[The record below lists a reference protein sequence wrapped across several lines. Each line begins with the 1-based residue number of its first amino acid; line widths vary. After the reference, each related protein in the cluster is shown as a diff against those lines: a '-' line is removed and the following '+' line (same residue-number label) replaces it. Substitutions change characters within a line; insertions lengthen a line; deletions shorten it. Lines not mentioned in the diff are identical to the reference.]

1 MRSFYLVVFLVLA
14 SRAEAQ
20 NVSPLAVGDSL
31 YAVGN
36 YSEAIANYEQIKNKE
51 ESVYLK
57 LARAH
62 QAKGT
67 LDDALANYEQAATS
81 TDEVIAMNE
90 YGKLLITKRKFKEAD
105 SIFTQ
110 LIDVYKTNPDFYYQR
125 GRANE
130 NRPRNINIKSADS
143 VLEKQLDKFHPHI
156 EDYKKAVAL
165 DSTHQKAL
173 GELAVYYL
181 KQKEY
186 GMVEKLA
193 FKALESYP
201 TNVEIISTLA
211 QSYYHKGWNEEG
223 IEWFEKLLEL
233 GQDTQFIREKLGNL
247 YYKKRRYEDAIAQYL
262 GALEFSPEDD
272 YVHATLAKLY
282 NFVEDVKAAETHGLL
297 AILYKDQPLGD
308 EYYTLSRTYEMKKD
322 WKNAMKY
329 VNRSLE
335 EDPDNKKA
343 EYTKV
348 VIADNYYED
357 RRTVLKLYKDFI
369 KKYEDGKY
377 AKYDPTLRLA
387 RERRDKLNREIFMAD
402 GEEEK

>member
-1 MRSFYLVVFLVLA
+1 MQTFYLFIFLILA

-20 NVSPLAVGDSL
+20 SVSALAVADSL

-36 YSEAIANYEQIKNKE
+36 YSAAIEHYEAIQPKKE
-51 ESVYLK
+51 SIYLK

-67 LDDALANYEQAATS
+67 LDDAMANYKQAATG

-90 YGKLLITKRKFKEAD
+90 YGKLLITKRKFAAAD
-105 SIFTQ
+105 SVFSE
-110 LIDVYKTNPDFYYQR
+110 LISVYNTNPDFYYQR
-125 GRANE
+125 GRAKELMPRDIKIYATDSTTTAEE
-130 NRPRNINIKSADS
+130 NRYPYIN
-143 VLEKQLDKFHPHI
+143 
-156 EDYKKAVAL
+156 DYKQAVAL

-173 GELAVYYL
+173 GELVVFYL
-181 KQKEY
+181 KRKDY
-186 GMVEKLA
+186 KIVEKLA

-211 QSYYHKGWNEEG
+211 QSYYHKGWNEEA
-223 IEWFEKLLEL
+223 ITWFEKLIEL
-233 GQDTQFIREKLGNL
+233 GQSTQFIHEKLGNS
-247 YYKKRRYEDAIAQYL
+247 YYKDRMYKLAIEQYL
-262 GALEFSPEDD
+262 RALDFSPEDW
-272 YVHATLAKLY
+272 YLHSVLNKLY
-282 NFVEDVKAAETHGLL
+282 NVTQETDKAEMHGLAAL
-297 AILYKDQPLGD
+297 EFKDLPLSD
-308 EYYTLSRTYEMKKD
+308 EQYTLARTYELKKD

-348 VIADNYYED
+348 VVADNYYED
-357 RRTVLKLYKDFI
+357 RRTVLKLYEEFI

-402 GEEEK
+402 GEEEE